1 MARRFRKKHKNAY
14 YRFRNT
20 AISLKSARLSFIK
33 RKQILMYFYTRPRVS
48 FCQPPPRPPP
58 PPPTLSD
65 AADAKLQS
73 VVRAGVEAKSNYFY
87 SGEMSAAKSLIL
99 INGPDPDQPA
109 SARTGSG
116 VPQELPITQ
125 TARNDFIA
133 KNLRFAT
140 GRAASPRIRI
150 VRETPAPISNVYCC
164 ISNDQPNAL
173 LALLPRTVYFF
184 RASHWPFVFTARIPR
199 IRRGG

>member
-1 MARRFRKKHKNAY
+1 MKSARCDAAPRFRKKHKNAY

-33 RKQILMYFYTRPRVS
+33 RKQILMYFYTRPRVL
-48 FCQPPPRPPP
+48 FCQPLPPPP
-58 PPPTLSD
+58 PPPTPPPSTPSTPPD
-65 AADAKLQS
+65 ATDAKLQ
-73 VVRAGVEAKSNYFY
+73 RGPRGVEAKSNYFY

-99 INGPDPDQPA
+99 INGPDLDQLE
-109 SARTGSG
+109 RTGPG

-140 GRAASPRIRI
+140 SRAASPRVRI
-150 VRETPAPISNVYCC
+150 VR
-164 ISNDQPNAL
+164 D
-173 LALLPRTVYFF
+173 PR
-184 RASHWPFVFTARIPR
+184 ADK
-199 IRRGG
+199 